1 MTRMIIRPP
10 GRLNLPA
17 WRELWSSRE
26 VFYRFGQRDIL
37 LRYRQTAIG
46 VAWVVIQPLASAGIF
61 AIVFGGIAKLPSGG
75 VPYFLFSFAGLLG
88 WNLFN
93 NIVGRASSSLVANQ
107 ALVSKVFFPRLLV
120 PLSAVISVLIDFIV
134 AFALFV
140 VLLFVFGINPGLPV
154 LLTPVWVLL
163 TIVLAS
169 GIGLAASAWTV
180 KYRDVT
186 YFLPWVL
193 QLLLYATPIA
203 YSLDAVPPSLAW
215 FVNINPLTWLFEA
228 YRWSL
233 LGTSAPPAW
242 QIIALVGASIVIAFA
257 GLLTFQRFER
267 GFADVI

>member
-1 MTRMIIRPP
+1 MSRTIIRPP
-10 GRLNLPA
+10 GRFNLPS
-17 WRELWSSRE
+17 WRALWDGRE
-26 VFYRFGQRDIL
+26 ILYRFGQRDIL

-61 AIVFGGIAKLPSGG
+61 SLVFGGIAGLPSGG
-75 VPYFLFSFAGLLG
+75 LPYFVFSFAGLLG

-93 NIVGRASSSLVANQ
+93 GVVTRASGSLVANQ

-120 PLSAVISVLIDFIV
+120 PLSSVISVLLDFVV

-140 VLLFVFGINPGLPV
+140 VMLFIFGINPGWAMLALPAWIALT
-154 LLTPVWVLL
+154 LL
-163 TIVLAS
+163 LAC
-169 GIGLAASAWTV
+169 GIAAAASAWTV

-186 YFLPWVL
+186 YLLPWIM

-203 YSLDAVPPSLAW
+203 YSLDVVPQNLRWA
-215 FVNINPLTWLFEA
+215 FNLNPLTWLMEG

-233 LGTSAPPAW
+233 LGLAAPDSW
-242 QIIALVGASIVIAFA
+242 QIIALVVTSVVVFLGGV
-257 GLLTFQRFER
+257 LVFQNMER